1 MYFTEYLAPDREPF
15 NLKILLEREKGN
27 MDNQFVFTPEDVY
40 KIILAAAGFI
50 VAVAG
55 AVKVIME
62 AVNKAREPDRIQ
74 NERITKLEDDVMEIK
89 ATMDKYAEHQA
100 KADEA
105 WNIYMEAMFALI
117 NYSIDGEDISEL
129 KKVRKEMQDFLTKHR
144 RT

>member
-1 MYFTEYLAPDREPF
+1 
-15 NLKILLEREKGN
+15 
-27 MDNQFVFTPEDVY
+27 MDHQFVFSPEDVY

-62 AVNKAREPDRIQ
+62 AVNKVREPDRIQ

-144 RT
+144 RG